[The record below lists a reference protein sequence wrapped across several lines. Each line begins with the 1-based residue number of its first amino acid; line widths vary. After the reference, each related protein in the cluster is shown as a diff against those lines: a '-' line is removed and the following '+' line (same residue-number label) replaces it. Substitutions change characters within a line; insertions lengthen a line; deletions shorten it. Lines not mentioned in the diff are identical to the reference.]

1 MKLWRLIAVCALVV
15 VSGAASHATAQY
27 KAEFKN
33 SLVVGP
39 TGPWGEA
46 AVKFADLLKERTQ
59 GRISVVNYFDGQLFA
74 GKQTNEF
81 KLLDQGVADFAMGST
96 INWSPQ
102 VKELNLFSLPFLFPS
117 YKALDAVEDGE
128 PGQRLWKLIEAKG
141 VIPLAWGE
149 NGFRD
154 LTNSKR
160 AVRTPQDLDRLKVRV
175 VGSPIFME
183 TFRALG
189 ANPVNM
195 NWGDAQR
202 AFLKGTVDGQENPV
216 VSVIVPYKLWTVQ
229 KHITLWRYAIDPLIL
244 AVSKIT
250 WDGLTPADREI
261 VKKTAVEVMAGQ
273 KQGARAGLDGS
284 TEAVDLLK
292 KNGMQ
297 VVTLSKD
304 EVAAFRARTKP
315 VYDKWVGKVGA
326 ELVKST
332 ESIVAGTK

>member
-1 MKLWRLIAVCALVV
+1 M
-15 VSGAASHATAQY
+15 
-27 KAEFKN
+27 
-33 SLVVGP
+33 
-39 TGPWGEA
+39 
-46 AVKFADLLKERTQ
+46 
-59 GRISVVNYFDGQLFA
+59 
-74 GKQTNEF
+74 
-81 KLLDQGVADFAMGST
+81 
-96 INWSPQ
+96 
-102 VKELNLFSLPFLFPS
+102 
-117 YKALDAVEDGE
+117 
-128 PGQRLWKLIEAKG
+128 
-141 VIPLAWGE
+141 
-149 NGFRD
+149 
-154 LTNSKR
+154 
-160 AVRTPQDLDRLKVRV
+160 RTPQDLDRLKVRV

-216 VSVIVPYKLWTVQ
+216 GVRHRAVQ
-229 KHITLWRYAIDPLIL
+229 ALDRAQAHHPL
-244 AVSKIT
+244 AVR
-250 WDGLTPADREI
+250 DRPAHPRGLEDHLGRPHSADREI

-284 TEAVDLLK
+284 TEAVDMLK

-326 ELVKST
+326 DLVKST

>member
-1 MKLWRLIAVCALVV
+1 MTQWCVLAVALLAALA
-15 VSGAASHATAQY
+15 GAASPAAAQY

-46 AVKFADLLKERTQ
+46 AAKFADLLKERTQ
-59 GRISVVNYFDGQLFA
+59 GRINVKNYFAGQLFA

-81 KLLDQGVADFAMGST
+81 TLLNQGVADFAMGST

-102 VKELNLFSLPFLFPS
+102 VKELNLFAMPFLFTS
-117 YKALDAVEDGE
+117 YKALDAVEHGE

-141 VIPLAWGE
+141 VVPLAWGE

-160 AVRTPQDLDRLKVRV
+160 PVRKPSDLDGLKIRV
-175 VGSPIFME
+175 VGSPIFIE

-195 NWGDAQR
+195 NWGDAQT
-202 AFLKGTVDGQENPV
+202 AFQQGTVDGQENPV
-216 VSVIVPYKLWTVQ
+216 VSVIIPYKLWTVQ
-229 KHITLWRYAIDPLIL
+229 KNITLWQYAIDPIIL
-244 AVSKIT
+244 GVSKIT
-250 WDGLTPADREI
+250 WDSLTPADREI
-261 VKKTAVEVMAGQ
+261 VKKTAVEVMAWQ

-284 TEAVDLLK
+284 SEAIDLLK

-297 VVTLSKD
+297 VVTLSPE
-304 EVAAFRARTKP
+304 EVAAFRAKTKP
-315 VYDKWVGKVGA
+315 VYDKWVTEVGA
-326 ELVKST
+326 ELVKSA
-332 ESIVAGTK
+332 ERIVGATK

>member
-1 MKLWRLIAVCALVV
+1 MKHWRLIAVWALVA

-59 GRISVVNYFDGQLFA
+59 GRINVVNYFDGRLFA
-74 GKQTNEF
+74 GKQTTEF

-102 VKELNLFSLPFLFPS
+102 VKELNLFSMPFLFPS
-117 YKALDAVEDGE
+117 YKALDAVEEGE

-160 AVRTPQDLDRLKVRV
+160 AVHTPAGPRPPQGPRGRIADLHADLPRARRQPGEHELEQGPDGAPAGHRRRAGEPGGLRHRAVQALDRAEAHH
-175 VGSPIFME
+175 P
-183 TFRALG
+183 
-189 ANPVNM
+189 
-195 NWGDAQR
+195 
-202 AFLKGTVDGQENPV
+202 
-216 VSVIVPYKLWTVQ
+216 
-229 KHITLWRYAIDPLIL
+229 L
-244 AVSKIT
+244 AVR
-250 WDGLTPADREI
+250 DRPAHPRGFEDHLGRHSRPP
-261 VKKTAVEVMAGQ
+261 TA
-273 KQGARAGLDGS
+273 RS
-284 TEAVDLLK
+284 
-292 KNGMQ
+292 
-297 VVTLSKD
+297 
-304 EVAAFRARTKP
+304 
-315 VYDKWVGKVGA
+315 
-326 ELVKST
+326 
-332 ESIVAGTK
+332 

>member
-1 MKLWRLIAVCALVV
+1 MKHWRLIAVCALVA
-15 VSGAASHATAQY
+15 VSGAASDATAQY

-39 TGPWGEA
+39 AGPWGEA

-59 GRISVVNYFDGQLFA
+59 GRINVVNYFDGRLFA
-74 GKQTNEF
+74 GKQTTEF

-175 VGSPIFME
+175 VGSPIFMQ

-195 NWGDAQR
+195 NWSKAQR
-202 AFLKGTVDGQENPV
+202 ALQQGTVDGQENPV
-216 VSVIVPYKLWTVQ
+216 ISVIVPYKLWTVQ

-261 VKKTAVEVMAGQ
+261 VKKTAVEVMAWQ

-284 TEAVDLLK
+284 TEAVDMLK

-326 ELVKST
+326 DLVKST
-332 ESIVAGTK
+332 ESIIAGAK

>member
-1 MKLWRLIAVCALVV
+1 MKHWRLIAVCALVA
-15 VSGAASHATAQY
+15 VSGAASHAIAQY

-59 GRISVVNYFDGQLFA
+59 GRINVVNYFDGRLFA
-74 GKQTNEF
+74 GKQTTEF

-102 VKELNLFSLPFLFPS
+102 VKELNLFSMPFLFPS
-117 YKALDAVEDGE
+117 YKALDAVEEGE

-160 AVRTPQDLDRLKVRV
+160 AVHTPQDLDRLKVRV
-175 VGSPIFME
+175 VGSPIFMQ

-195 NWGDAQR
+195 NWSKAQT
-202 AFLKGTVDGQENPV
+202 ALQQGTVDGQENPV

-250 WDGLTPADREI
+250 WDGLTVADREI
-261 VKKTAVEVMAGQ
+261 VKKTAVEVMARQ
-273 KQGARAGLDGS
+273 KEGARAGLDGS

-292 KNGMQ
+292 KNGME

-315 VYDKWVGKVGA
+315 VYDKWAGVVGA
-326 ELVKST
+326 ELVKSA

>member
-1 MKLWRLIAVCALVV
+1 

-59 GRISVVNYFDGQLFA
+59 GRINVVNYFDGRLFA
-74 GKQTNEF
+74 GKQTTEF

-189 ANPVNM
+189 ASPVNM
-195 NWGDAQR
+195 NWSKAQSALNRAPSTGRRTRWSPSSCRTSSGPCRSTSPSGGTRSTRSSSRLEDHLGRPHARRPRDREEDSRRGHGRAEAGRARRPRRLHRGRRHAEEERHAGGDALQGR
-202 AFLKGTVDGQENPV
+202 GRRLPGEDEARLRQVGGHGRRRP
-216 VSVIVPYKLWTVQ
+216 
-229 KHITLWRYAIDPLIL
+229 
-244 AVSKIT
+244 
-250 WDGLTPADREI
+250 RE
-261 VKKTAVEVMAGQ
+261 VRGEH
-273 KQGARAGLDGS
+273 R
-284 TEAVDLLK
+284 
-292 KNGMQ
+292 
-297 VVTLSKD
+297 
-304 EVAAFRARTKP
+304 R
-315 VYDKWVGKVGA
+315 
-326 ELVKST
+326 
-332 ESIVAGTK
+332 GTK

>member
-1 MKLWRLIAVCALVV
+1 MKHSRLVAVCALVA
-15 VSGAASHATAQY
+15 VSAFASHATAQY

-46 AVKFADLLKERTQ
+46 AVKLAGLLKERTQ
-59 GRISVVNYFDGQLFA
+59 GRINIVNYFDGQLFA
-74 GKQTNEF
+74 GKQTTEF
-81 KLLDQGVADFAMGST
+81 KLLEQGVADFAMGST

-117 YKALDAVEDGE
+117 YKALDAVEEGE

-141 VIPLAWGE
+141 VLPLAWGE

-175 VGSPIFME
+175 VGSPIFRQ
-183 TFRALG
+183 TFHALG

-195 NWGDAQR
+195 NWSKAQS
-202 AFLKGTVDGQENPV
+202 ALKEGTVDGQENPV

-284 TEAVDLLK
+284 TEAVDMLK
-292 KNGMQ
+292 RNGMQ

-315 VYDKWVGKVGA
+315 VYDKWVAKVGA
-326 ELVKST
+326 ELVKSA
-332 ESIVAGTK
+332 ESIVAGMK

>member
-1 MKLWRLIAVCALVV
+1 MKHWCLIAMCALVA
-15 VSGAASHATAQY
+15 VSGASSHASAQY

-46 AVKFADLLKERTQ
+46 AVKLADLLKERTQ
-59 GRISVVNYFDGQLFA
+59 GRINVVNYFDGQLFA
-74 GKQTNEF
+74 GKQTTEF

-102 VKELNLFSLPFLFPS
+102 VKELNLFSMPFLFPS

-128 PGQRLWKLIEAKG
+128 PGQRLWKLIEAQG

-189 ANPVNM
+189 ANPANM
-195 NWGDAQR
+195 NWGKAQK
-202 AFLKGTVDGQENPV
+202 ALQQGTIDGQENPV

-261 VKKTAVEVMAGQ
+261 VKKTAVEVMAWQ

-297 VVTLSKD
+297 VVTLSKE

-326 ELVKST
+326 DLVKST
-332 ESIVAGTK
+332 ERIVAGTK

>member
-1 MKLWRLIAVCALVV
+1 MKHWRLITVCALVT
-15 VSGAASHATAQY
+15 VSGTAFHASAQY

-59 GRISVVNYFDGQLFA
+59 GRIKVVNYFDGQLFA

-81 KLLDQGVADFAMGST
+81 KLLTQGVADFAMGST

-189 ANPVNM
+189 ASPVNM
-195 NWGDAQR
+195 NWSKAQR
-202 AFLKGTVDGQENPV
+202 ALQEGTVDGQENPV
-216 VSVIVPYKLWTVQ
+216 VSVIMPYKLWTVQ

-284 TEAVDLLK
+284 GEAIDLLK

-315 VYDKWVGKVGA
+315 VYDKWAGVVGA
-326 ELVKST
+326 DLVKSAK
-332 ESIVAGTK
+332 SIVAETK